1 MAQPKSKRKPVAEVP
16 TEAVVKRRDVRPFL
30 YAGLDLA
37 FGILYIVIFT
47 TLAVNRHTWA
57 MVILWSLPVV
67 VIVMGLATLVGAVM
81 RGPSRRLA
89 WIAAVSAGTAM
100 LVLTI
105 VLLGLLL
112 ASAAFLS
119 GVYGAFGKAAASG
132 VLAGAALVV
141 ELVAILPALQVK
153 YLLTRAGRRAFG
165 LPALW
170 RKPAVAA

>member
-1 MAQPKSKRKPVAEVP
+1 MTRRVTTRSPRPEGDPSGGPAGS
-16 TEAVVKRRDVRPFL
+16 TEALRREV
-30 YAGLDLA
+30 G
-37 FGILYIVIFT
+37 
-47 TLAVNRHTWA
+47 
-57 MVILWSLPVV
+57 
-67 VIVMGLATLVGAVM
+67 GLA
-81 RGPSRRLA
+81 RGGLLNLGSS
-89 WIAAVSAGTAM
+89 AASQLAM

>member
-1 MAQPKSKRKPVAEVP
+1 MAQKSKPKRKPAAETP
-16 TEAVVKRRDVRPFL
+16 AGPIGPPRRDVRPFI

-67 VIVMGLATLVGAVM
+67 VIGMGIATLLGAVL
-81 RGPSRRLA
+81 RGPSRRYA

-100 LVLTI
+100 LILTI

-119 GVYGAFGKAAASG
+119 GVYGAFG
-132 VLAGAALVV
+132 
-141 ELVAILPALQVK
+141 
-153 YLLTRAGRRAFG
+153 
-165 LPALW
+165 
-170 RKPAVAA
+170 